1 MTLFPL
7 PSKKADLQGA
17 RVLPALQI
25 GLHFFS
31 IRCSLLSSLYLIR
44 GQTSPFKRF
53 RHSRHPR
60 TPVTRKNVLNSTE
73 NLFKTLDFW
82 RGRFYDS
89 EGAEQ
94 REPCPAREKIY
105 SISHLE
111 QWSRP
116 VRPVGRLASVTTSQP
131 LAKSA
136 CIAASARIIHKDPRS
151 GFTSRRPSHWL
162 RASSAFIKRIPVR
175 FSPGDDLGAST
186 GGIAPPAHRGEKKV
200 PRRTNHLRTEADGGK
215 ATPENLVAALQA
227 TKHPPRLLDATSAEY
242 PSISYSS

>member
-44 GQTSPFKRF
+44 GQTSPFKLF

-60 TPVTRKNVLNSTE
+60 TPVARKHLSISPE
-73 NLFKTLDFW
+73 NLFKTLDSW

-94 REPCPAREKIY
+94 REPCPAREKRY
-105 SISHLE
+105 TSSRFE
-111 QWSRP
+111 QRFRP

-131 LAKSA
+131 LAK
-136 CIAASARIIHKDPRS
+136 
-151 GFTSRRPSHWL
+151 
-162 RASSAFIKRIPVR
+162 KRLHHCKR
-175 FSPGDDLGAST
+175 
-186 GGIAPPAHRGEKKV
+186 
-200 PRRTNHLRTEADGGK
+200 
-215 ATPENLVAALQA
+215 
-227 TKHPPRLLDATSAEY
+227 
-242 PSISYSS
+242 SYSSQRPTVWLYISAS